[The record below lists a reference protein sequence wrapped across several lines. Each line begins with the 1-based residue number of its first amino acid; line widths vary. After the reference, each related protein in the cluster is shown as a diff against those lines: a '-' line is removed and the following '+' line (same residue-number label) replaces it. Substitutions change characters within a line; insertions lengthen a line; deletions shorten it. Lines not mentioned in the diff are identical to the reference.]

1 MNRDME
7 NRDISRE
14 LEEMRSQM
22 AILKE
27 KLESQRIV
35 NEQQLRNSTTKKM
48 SKIDKRILTT
58 IILGINAL
66 VYCTWYFTTRMQLS
80 VAFTIATISL
90 MVVCLAITIYKHHA
104 FRRIDLSRGNVLDV
118 VERLTKI
125 RKHYN
130 EWWKTAVPI
139 LLVWYGWWMYELL
152 TIYTHESYIRSI
164 SVGSCVGVVVG
175 LIAGYKI
182 NNKIVNEADEIVEQI
197 RELQKMK

>member
-1 MNRDME
+1 ME
-7 NRDISRE
+7 NRELSRE
-14 LEEMRSQM
+14 IDEMRLQIAM
-22 AILKE
+22 LKE
-27 KLESQRIV
+27 KLESQKIV
-35 NEQQLRNSTTKKM
+35 SQQQLRNSMSTKM
-48 SKIDKRILTT
+48 SKIEKRMLTT

-66 VYCTWYFTTRMQLS
+66 VYCIWYFTTRMQLS
-80 VAFTIATISL
+80 VAFTIATILL

-152 TIYTHESYIRSI
+152 TIYTHESYIISI

-197 RELQKMK
+197 HELQKVK